1 MIKIEKR
8 RAKSLPGDSFFSKSF
23 NLTKDFLVFLEK
35 LANKR
40 RKKKM
45 KMMMDSSRLY
55 GLPKISFKKL
65 FIKALKLLLI
75 IKVTKIIAQP
85 IAEKQIFCYNL
96 KIIKFKIKK

>member
-96 KIIKFKIKK
+96 KII